1 MDPERMSEAS
11 ESKGNPIEG
20 RVWHVY
26 ILICREGAYYVG
38 VTNDLK
44 RRCQEHAT
52 GMGGHYTK
60 QNRPA
65 RLVYAEQ
72 FSSRAQAEAR
82 ERQLK
87 GWTRA
92 KKAALIAG
100 DLSLLKKL

>member
-1 MDPERMSEAS
+1 MTS
-11 ESKGNPIEG
+11 ESKE
-20 RVWHVY
+20 WHVY
-26 ILICREGAYYVG
+26 ILLCRNGPYYVG

-44 RRCQEHAT
+44 RRCQEHAA
-52 GMGGHYTK
+52 GRGGHYTK
-60 QNRPA
+60 QNWPA

-72 FSSRAQAEAR
+72 FSSRAQAEPR